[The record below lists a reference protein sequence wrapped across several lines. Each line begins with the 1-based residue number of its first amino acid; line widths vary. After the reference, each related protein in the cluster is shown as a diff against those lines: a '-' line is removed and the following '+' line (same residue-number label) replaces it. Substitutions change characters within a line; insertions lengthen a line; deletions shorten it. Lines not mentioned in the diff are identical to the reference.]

1 MLFRSPNATPKKE
14 PLLER
19 ANKPYKA
26 LGATYTPMTNYQPYK
41 LAGVASWYGKR
52 YHGRKTSSGEVYD
65 MYSMT
70 AAHPTLPLPSY
81 VKVSNPANGRSV
93 IVRVNDRG
101 PFKSSRI
108 IDLSYAAAYKLRF
121 TSQGSSLVE
130 VEAIDPDKAATYAET
145 TYSRATT
152 SKTTTPVA
160 TTPEATIKPDSTN
173 QAISQSVPI
182 SQTGAYFVQAGAFKN
197 EVNADAL
204 MKKIQGLEISQNAG
218 INSVYNNGLY
228 RLKLGPFESKQEAD
242 LVASRIRKQLNTA
255 AVITT
260 Q

>member
-1 MLFRSPNATPKKE
+1 
-14 PLLER
+14 
-19 ANKPYKA
+19 
-26 LGATYTPMTNYQPYK
+26 
-41 LAGVASWYGKR
+41 
-52 YHGRKTSSGEVYD
+52 

-130 VEAIDPDKAATYAET
+130 VEAIDPDKAATYAQT